1 MDWEAYFKD
10 LQKWMAASNVMLTRV
25 PLDSEKYFEWA
36 ANTLDIIYNRYD
48 HALAHRFLYCIMEY
62 QEDMLEKSKV
72 VVR

>member
-25 PLDSEKYFEWA
+25 PLDSEEYFEWA
-36 ANTLDIIYNRYD
+36 ANTLNIIYNRYD
-48 HALAHRFLYCIMEY
+48 HDLAHGILCYIMEY
-62 QEDMLEKSKV
+62 QEDSLEKSKG

>member
-36 ANTLDIIYNRYD
+36 ANTLDIIYNRYGISGR
-48 HALAHRFLYCIMEY
+48 HA
-62 QEDMLEKSKV
+62 
-72 VVR
+72 